1 MAKFDNYLIAT
12 DLDGTFLGDGEKFVK
27 RNLEAIEYFKA
38 NGGLFTAATGRDI
51 YCVEKSI
58 PGLTALFNAPMI
70 TSNGACIYD
79 TVKKSVECLLEP
91 DKKSTLNAI
100 AALEPIRNKLKVR
113 LSVKDGYIYEN
124 ESEIIAYDIPAYLD
138 VIKIARLED
147 SLNEDWLK
155 ICIFGTKQDVAEA
168 SRILKMLDAPEL
180 HFVSAYDE
188 NVEIL
193 AHDATKGKKLSALK
207 NYLGNDKLKI
217 AAIGDYYNDY
227 EMISMADIPATV
239 ENGVPELKNIPGV
252 FVAGTNN
259 NGAIADLIEHLETL

>member
-58 PGLTALFNAPMI
+58 PGLTPLFNAPMI

-79 TVKKSVECLLEP
+79 TEKKSTECLLEP
-91 DKKSTLNAI
+91 DKESTLDAI
-100 AALEPIRNKLKVR
+100 AALGVMREKLRVR
-113 LSVKDGYIYEN
+113 LSVKEGYIYEN
-124 ESEIIAYDIPAYLD
+124 ESEIIAYDIPQYLD
-138 VIKIARLED
+138 VIKIARFED
-147 SLNEDWLK
+147 SLDEDWLK
-155 ICIFGTKQDVAEA
+155 VCIFGRKNDVLEA
-168 SRILKMLDAPEL
+168 SEILKTLDAPKL

-193 AHDATKGKKLSALK
+193 ACDATKGKKLSVLK
-207 NYLGNDKLKI
+207 KYLGNDKLKI

-239 ENGVPELKNIPGV
+239 ENGVPELKSIPGV
-252 FVAGTNN
+252 FVAGNNN
-259 NGAIADLIEHLETL
+259 NGAIADLIEYIESL